1 MDYDIINYIDDLQ
14 YVRYS
19 LRNVYH
25 KQILTYYLD
34 YTYLSCISKKIDSY
48 QDMKKYLKYVS
59 EKIDAV
65 YPAIYKCKLKSNV
78 IFKNGGK
85 KW

>member
-1 MDYDIINYIDDLQ
+1 MDYNIINYSGDLE

-19 LRNVYH
+19 LRNVYY
-25 KQILTYYLD
+25 KQILTYYFD
-34 YTYLSCISKKIDSY
+34 YTDLICISKKIDSY

-65 YPAIYKCKLKSNV
+65 YPAIYKCKLKRDD
-78 IFKNGGK
+78 
-85 KW
+85 

>member
-1 MDYDIINYIDDLQ
+1 MDYNIINYTDDLE

-19 LRNVYH
+19 LRNVYY

-34 YTYLSCISKKIDSY
+34 YYLDYMYLSCNSKKIDSY

-59 EKIDAV
+59 KKIDAV
-65 YPAIYKCKLKSNV
+65 YPAIYKCKLKRDD
-78 IFKNGGK
+78 
-85 KW
+85 

>member
-34 YTYLSCISKKIDSY
+34 HTYLNCSFKKIDSY

-65 YPAIYKCKLKSNV
+65 YPAIYKCKLKRDD
-78 IFKNGGK
+78 
-85 KW
+85 